1 MKKTSFFTII
11 LLFILKF
18 NCVIGQVDING
29 LKGKNW
35 YLSAT
40 QFEDNSYVVSC
51 QHSSEATKIIFFNN
65 EGAMTKSKVLSSN
78 DAWAFSERPIKRYS
92 TGMDIPIIDK
102 KNKVCY
108 NLVGTDKSLSVV
120 AINKD
125 LEVQTTT
132 IETKILKSFG
142 GLNSAMFTEHD
153 PIRSFD
159 KNGNPFWVL
168 TLNQQGVL
176 WVKYNLSNKKLEFKH
191 IEFEGHSIANAG
203 ILGYLND
210 KIWYGHVSDPG
221 DKKDFYVISIYSIDE
236 NYISKKEQDLKFK
249 KSNKDIGGS
258 ICMTDQITMNTND
271 KIFFTLSTQP
281 KNNSMGATTVRFVSF
296 DGTEFKSAS
305 WENNTGQLFY
315 NSTFM
320 AAETTESEVRFVLN
334 DVFGNALSF
343 DIDFSDETINK
354 VSGVGGLPAQE
365 DRMAYTFLLYNDIM
379 DEEFKEQIGDF
390 KKLGN
395 TPLVFR
401 GIGNNY
407 FLIKAKYQDDKVSY
421 TTQF

>member
-1 MKKTSFFTII
+1 MKKTSLVTFI
-11 LLFILKF
+11 LLFIVQF
-18 NCVIGQVDING
+18 NCVLGQVEING

-35 YLSAT
+35 SLSAT

-65 EGAMTKSKVLSSN
+65 EGVMTKSKVLSTN
-78 DAWAFSERPIKRYS
+78 DAWAFSERPIKRYN

-108 NLVGTDKSLSVV
+108 NLIGTDKSLSVIT
-120 AINKD
+120 INND

-132 IETKILKSFG
+132 TETKILKSFG
-142 GLNSAMFTEHD
+142 GLHSGMFTEHD

-168 TLNQQGVL
+168 SLNQQGVL
-176 WVKYNLSNKKLEFKH
+176 WVNYNLSNKKIEFKH

-203 ILGYLND
+203 VLGYLNE
-210 KIWYGHVSDPG
+210 KVWYGHVSDPG
-221 DKKDFYVISIYSIDE
+221 DKKDFYVVSIYSIDE
-236 NYISKKEQDLKFK
+236 NYVSKKEQDLKLK

-258 ICMTDQITMNTND
+258 ICMTDQLTMNSKD
-271 KIFFTLSTQP
+271 KLFFTLSTQS
-281 KNNSMGATTVRFVSF
+281 KNNSTGATSIQFMSF
-296 DGTEFKSAS
+296 DGLEFKSAS
-305 WENNTGQLFY
+305 WENTTGVLFY
-315 NSTFM
+315 NATFM
-320 AAETTESEVRFVLN
+320 ATETNDAETRFVLN
-334 DVFGNALSF
+334 DRIGNALSF
-343 DIDFSDETINK
+343 DVDFNNESIDK
-354 VSGVGGLPAQE
+354 VNGISGMPEQE
-365 DRMAYTFLLYNDIM
+365 DRMAYTFLVFNNLM
-379 DEEFKEQIGDF
+379 DEEFKSQIGDF
-390 KKLGN
+390 KKSGN

-407 FLIKAKYQDDKVSY
+407 FLIKAKYQEDKVSY